1 MKVILTER
9 VKSLGN
15 VGDIVN
21 VSPGYG
27 RNFLLP
33 KKYAVLADEANK
45 ARIDHLQKSLA
56 KKVEE
61 QKSGAVAVQ
70 GKLNGHKV
78 NLERRVAASGKLFGA
93 VTALELAKILSDEGF
108 DVEKRHL
115 LIANPIKALGTFEV
129 KAKLFSGVEATFEV
143 NVAQDQKQVEENAKK
158 EAEKKE
164 FEAQQAKEK
173 AEKEAKAAE
182 AGEDGEAPAES
193 VEMTEEQRLKAEAMK
208 ILRN

>member
-27 RNFLLP
+27 RNYLLP
-33 KKYAVLADEANK
+33 NKYAVLADEENK
-45 ARIDHLQKSLA
+45 NKMAHVQKALA
-56 KKVEE
+56 KKVDE
-61 QKSGAVAVQ
+61 QKSGAVDLQ

-93 VTALELAKILSDEGF
+93 VTALELSKILNDEGF

-129 KAKLFSGVEATFEV
+129 KAKLFSDVEATFEV
-143 NVAQDQKQVEENAKK
+143 TVAQDPKQAEENAKK
-158 EAEKKE
+158 AEEKKE
-164 FEAQQAKEK
+164 QEALQAKEK
-173 AEKEAKAAE
+173 AEKEAAAKE
-182 AGEDGEAPAES
+182 AGEDSSEEG
-193 VEMTEEQRLKAEAMK
+193 EMTEEQRLKQEAMK